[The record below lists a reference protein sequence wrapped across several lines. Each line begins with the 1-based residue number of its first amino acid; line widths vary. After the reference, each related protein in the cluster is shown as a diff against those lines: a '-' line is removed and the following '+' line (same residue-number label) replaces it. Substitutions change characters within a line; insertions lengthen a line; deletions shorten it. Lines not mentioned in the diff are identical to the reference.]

1 MDFLSGSGLI
11 LLVCVLIGLGLVARR
26 RTTDSVT
33 SIGAEKFVAD
43 IVESHAGEAESSR
56 VSSTSQAQVR
66 GVSESA
72 PAFRPKPAR
81 MVLFGLALL
90 CALSALIT
98 GALALWSHVAAFLPL
113 VFLLTSL
120 ACLVILRVLALRDRD
135 RRRARTVLAVEQRQ
149 VHQMRPASQQKTSS
163 DPVSLSSQA
172 STGVSAV
179 ELKPAPERPARAR
192 QQMPVS
198 HAAKA
203 LRKAKTQHHPVIAT
217 SAPVSDSGST
227 AQQAPTR
234 LRMDE
239 ALPDTSW
246 QVTEVPLPTYLEAEA
261 VRREAPAPV
270 EIETAPHSQ
279 SQTLAQ
285 AATLNLD
292 DVLKRRRA

>member
-1 MDFLSGSGLI
+1 MLAGLWF
-11 LLVCVLIGLGLVARR
+11 VARR
-26 RTTDSVT
+26 RTAGTVT
-33 SIGAEKFVAD
+33 NIGAEKFVAD
-43 IVESHAGEAESSR
+43 IVESHLAEAESHHLPSAP
-56 VSSTSQAQVR
+56 STETA
-66 GVSESA
+66 A
-72 PAFRPKPAR
+72 HNNPAFRLKPGR
-81 MVLFGLALL
+81 LILFGLALTFV
-90 CALSALIT
+90 AASLIA
-98 GALALWSHVAAFLPL
+98 GVLALLGKVAALLPL
-113 VFLLTSL
+113 LFLLAALTCLASL
-120 ACLVILRVLALRDRD
+120 RLLALRDRN
-135 RRRARTVLAVEQRQ
+135 RQRARTVLTVEQRQ
-149 VHQMRPASQQKTSS
+149 AQRRPSAPSGTSRAPSRQQGRPAAT
-163 DPVSLSSQA
+163 VS
-172 STGVSAV
+172 TV

-217 SAPVSDSGST
+217 SAPVSDSEST

-246 QVTEVPLPTYLEAEA
+246 QVTEVPLPTYLEAET
-261 VRREAPAPV
+261 VRRAAPAPV
-270 EIETAPHSQ
+270 ETETAPHSQ

>member
-11 LLVCVLIGLGLVARR
+11 LLVCVLVGLGLVARR
-26 RTTDSVT
+26 RKTSVT

-43 IVESHAGEAESSR
+43 IVESHVSEAEAPR
-56 VSSTSQAQVR
+56 ALAAPQHQVA
-66 GVSESA
+66 VESL
-72 PAFRPKPAR
+72 PAFRLKPGRVA
-81 MVLFGLALL
+81 LFGLALL
-90 CALSALIT
+90 FAFAALVT
-98 GALALWSHVAAFLPL
+98 GALALWGTGAAFLPL
-113 VFLLTSL
+113 IFLLASL
-120 ACLVILRVLALRDRD
+120 ACLGSLRVLALRDRN

-149 VHQMRPASQQKTSS
+149 AQVRPASPQKTSS
-163 DPVSLSSQA
+163 GPVNLSSQA

-179 ELKPAPERPARAR
+179 EVKPAPERPARAR
-192 QQMPVS
+192 QQIPVS

-217 SAPVSDSGST
+217 SAPVADSEST

-246 QVTEVPLPTYLEAEA
+246 QVTEVPLPTYLEAET

-270 EIETAPHSQ
+270 ETETAPRSQ

>member
-11 LLVCVLIGLGLVARR
+11 LLVCVLVGLGLVARR
-26 RTTDSVT
+26 RKTSVT

-43 IVESHAGEAESSR
+43 IVESHVSEAEAPR
-56 VSSTSQAQVR
+56 ALATPQHQVA
-66 GVSESA
+66 VESL
-72 PAFRPKPAR
+72 PAFRLKPGRVA
-81 MVLFGLALL
+81 LFGLALL
-90 CALSALIT
+90 FALVALVT
-98 GALALWSHVAAFLPL
+98 GALALWGTGAALLPL
-113 VFLLTSL
+113 IFLLASL
-120 ACLVILRVLALRDRD
+120 ACLGSLRVLALRDRD

-149 VHQMRPASQQKTSS
+149 AQVRPASQQKTSS
-163 DPVSLSSQA
+163 GPVSLSSQA

-203 LRKAKTQHHPVIAT
+203 LRKAKTQHHPLVA
-217 SAPVSDSGST
+217 APVPVADNEPAT
-227 AQQAPTR
+227 LQVPTR
-234 LRMDE
+234 LRMDD
-239 ALPDTSW
+239 ALPDTLW
-246 QVTEVPLPTYLEAEA
+246 QVTEVPLPTYLEAET
-261 VRREAPAPV
+261 VRRAAPAPV
-270 EIETAPHSQ
+270 ETETAPHSQ